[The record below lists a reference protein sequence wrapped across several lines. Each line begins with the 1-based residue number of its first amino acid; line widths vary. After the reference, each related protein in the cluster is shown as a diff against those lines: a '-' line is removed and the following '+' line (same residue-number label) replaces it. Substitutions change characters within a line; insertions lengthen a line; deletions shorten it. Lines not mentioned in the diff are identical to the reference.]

1 MKFTLFVL
9 IASFISVN
17 SSPLVN
23 LTKDQILKLTPRS
36 LPFINQKIVTSLK
49 KIYESISILNR
60 ISSGRKP
67 CIWKI
72 CSKPVR
78 KYQKKNEENRKMTSS
93 KEICRIGIICRI
105 GKLEAYGIIRF
116 TLKNFK
122 NIIFKK
128 KKFK

>member
-17 SSPLVN
+17 STPLVN

-49 KIYESISILNR
+49 KMHESISILNR

-72 CSKPVR
+72 CSKPVIIIMIVL
-78 KYQKKNEENRKMTSS
+78 NITTLFV
-93 KEICRIGIICRI
+93 RIYELV
-105 GKLEAYGIIRF
+105 K
-116 TLKNFK
+116 
-122 NIIFKK
+122 
-128 KKFK
+128 